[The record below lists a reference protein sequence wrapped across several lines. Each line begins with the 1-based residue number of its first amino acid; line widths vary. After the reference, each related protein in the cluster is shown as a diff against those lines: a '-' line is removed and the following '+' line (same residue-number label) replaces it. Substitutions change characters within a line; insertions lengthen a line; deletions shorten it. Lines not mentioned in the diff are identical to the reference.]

1 MSHLKSKQAIK
12 GFSLASTQVWTC
24 IAELQGCH
32 IFLGTTML
40 PNRKKNYQMTIKYT
54 EWIQNIQ
61 NHRKIDQMVIKYT
74 NTRHSKIYPNFSQ
87 RFSQYCQFFRQFC
100 RKILQNQNLI

>member
-61 NHRKIDQMVIKYT
+61 NHRKIDQMVIKFTQISANVSANIANFFANFAEKYY
-74 NTRHSKIYPNFSQ
+74 KI
-87 RFSQYCQFFRQFC
+87 
-100 RKILQNQNLI
+100 KILSRNLDS